1 MKGRGARSLW
11 SCAWAALL
19 LGACSK
25 TPESP
30 IAKTNPNPTQRYEIT
45 VELVDPP
52 RDIRKISGVAH
63 SGVSTR
69 ACLPYR
75 ERIARVTIGTS
86 YTREFPLVRV
96 GDSTY
101 KGHIF
106 LDWPVDE
113 DYYGLGVCKWEI
125 ETVGAVIDFG
135 GYKQKPVLWGGTD
148 FPSAGRKWW
157 CRRPD
162 SQRILENCT
171 SPSDPE
177 RVAAESHDS
186 WLVILSSHRKQDA
199 DLH

>member
-1 MKGRGARSLW
+1 MKGRGNKSLCH
-11 SCAWAALL
+11 CALAALL
-19 LGACSK
+19 LGACCK

-30 IAKTNPNPTQRYEIT
+30 VAKTNPNPTQRYEIT

-52 RDIRKISGVAH
+52 ADIKRISGEAHFSIPDVACMP
-63 SGVSTR
+63 T
-69 ACLPYR
+69 PD
-75 ERIARVTIGTS
+75 RIAG
-86 YTREFPLVRV
+86 YTPGSRYIKNFSLTYA
-96 GDSTY
+96 GSNTY

-125 ETVGAVIDFG
+125 NTVGAVIDFG
-135 GYKQKPVLWGGTD
+135 GYMQKPVLWGGTD

-162 SQRILENCT
+162 SLRIIENCT

-177 RVAAESHDS
+177 KIELESRDS
-186 WLVILSSHRKQDA
+186 WLVILSVHRK
-199 DLH
+199 

>member
-1 MKGRGARSLW
+1 MKGRVNKSLCY
-11 SCAWAALL
+11 CALAALL

-30 IAKTNPNPTQRYEIT
+30 VAKTNPNPTQRYEIT
-45 VELVDPP
+45 VGLVDPP
-52 RDIRKISGVAH
+52 ADIKRISGEAHFSIPDVACMP
-63 SGVSTR
+63 T
-69 ACLPYR
+69 PD
-75 ERIARVTIGTS
+75 RIAGYTPGSS
-86 YTREFPLVRV
+86 YIKNFSLTYA
-96 GDSTY
+96 GGNTY

-125 ETVGAVIDFG
+125 NTVGAVIDFG
-135 GYKQKPVLWGGTD
+135 GYMQKPVLWGGTD

-162 SQRILENCT
+162 SQRIIENCT

-177 RVAAESHDS
+177 KIELESRDS
-186 WLVILSSHRKQDA
+186 WLVILSAHRK
-199 DLH
+199 